1 MSNLPF
7 DIETRRN
14 VLFVSGSFT
23 ALFLLR
29 VPSFVCVFIC
39 CCQVVIGCSLSIVF
53 LSYQLYFGPF
63 SPHTVSFRFLLRF
76 RASTSF
82 SATFFCHSILRSAYL
97 YFVNCIHILQEIVL
111 IKKKQY
117 IPSKYLINWKY
128 VIAFSDCHLMKKKCC
143 VKNCIFSL
151 LANLGT
157 YNHS

>member
-1 MSNLPF
+1 MILKH
-7 DIETRRN
+7 DETYC
-14 VLFVSGSFT
+14 
-23 ALFLLR
+23 LFLDPLQHYSYWECQLHFKNKN

-128 VIAFSDCHLMKKKCC
+128 VIAFSDCHLMKKNVVLKI
-143 VKNCIFSL
+143 VVYFH
-151 LANLGT
+151 
-157 YNHS
+157 Y